1 MNANVARLLG
11 AAFLTVVV
19 TSMIGEILLSSAV
32 GSGSISDIMVR
43 AADAP
48 TLMRAS
54 VVAELMTSVGIVVLA
69 VLLYVVLSVENRTLA
84 LVALG
89 LWLAEAIVLAVD
101 EPARGRCRS
110 LR

>member
-1 MNANVARLLG
+1 
-11 AAFLTVVV
+11 
-19 TSMIGEILLSSAV
+19 
-32 GSGSISDIMVR
+32 MVR

-110 LR
+110 LRRIGRPAGHRSSVAALLGQRTVG